1 MAFTAFIDWPGAP
14 LTDSLVRRSLSRLSP
29 GPTVVSSLSPDTN
42 RPLLQWSTYDAIDHE
57 LTPSEPKSIL
67 SSSYTIRKALIR
79 KHFLHR
85 CIIAYTTK
93 NPNSILH
100 SSIPKTWD
108 IEIAYAD
115 ELDDALWT
123 DELWELGEE
132 LQKRDSKWFILKPGM
147 ADRGMGI
154 RLFNSKEALEKIF
167 EDFEEDSD
175 DEIENDTNVVT
186 SQLRHFVIQVI
197 KLVVSDTIARR

>member
-1 MAFTAFIDWPGAP
+1 MAFTAVIDWPGAP

-85 CIIAYTTK
+85 CIVAYTTK

-115 ELDDALWT
+115 ELDEALWA

-132 LQKRDSKWFILKPGM
+132 LQKGDSKWFILKPGM
-147 ADRGMGI
+147 SDRGMGI

-175 DEIENDTNVVT
+175 DETENDTNVVT